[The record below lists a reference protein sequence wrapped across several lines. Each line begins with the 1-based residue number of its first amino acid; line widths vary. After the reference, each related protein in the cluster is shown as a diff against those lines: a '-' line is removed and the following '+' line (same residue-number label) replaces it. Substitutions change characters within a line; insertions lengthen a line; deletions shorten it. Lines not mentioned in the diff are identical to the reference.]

1 MARRFTSP
9 YGSEDEEQLQIR
21 RDRESAADSGLTPT
35 NVRRIYVSLRTPT
48 APRMAELR
56 GRSTDD
62 ILDGALS
69 DYFPGGRV
77 RSPAGVGAG
86 TTARSTVPA
95 GTTGVGVGTV
105 ADDPQPST
113 SRSNPPPRRRA
124 GTSAAVLASRSVSG
138 GKEPRR
144 PVARTVSEVRRRTR
158 RDRDERLER
167 RAARTIAQARRRAGA
182 GGGGGGG
189 DDDGGSGSGSEG
201 SGRRRRGRDLHND
214 LDALFDRLRRR
225 TGGRRIAGITHTDT
239 ITTTY
244 KDGGPPT
251 VRRTS
256 YRTSGESSGPSPGR
270 NTN

>member
-9 YGSEDEEQLQIR
+9 YGSDEEQLQIR
-21 RDRESAADSGLTPT
+21 RDRDRASDVSLTPS
-35 NVRRIYVSLRTPT
+35 NVRRIYGSFLTPT
-48 APRMAELR
+48 APRMAEPR
-56 GRSTDD
+56 ARSADE

-69 DYFPGGRV
+69 DYFPGGVV

-86 TTARSTVPA
+86 TTNRSTVPA

-105 ADDPQPST
+105 ADDPQSST
-113 SRSNPPPRRRA
+113 SRDNPPSRRRA
-124 GTSAAVLASRSVSG
+124 GTSAAALASRSVSG

-144 PVARTVSEVRRRTR
+144 PVARTVAEVRRRTR
-158 RDRDERLER
+158 RDRNERLER
-167 RAARTIAQARRRAGA
+167 RAARTFARVRRAGA
-182 GGGGGGG
+182 GGGGG
-189 DDDGGSGSGSEG
+189 DDGSGSDGGSDG
-201 SGRRRRGRDLHND
+201 GRGRRRGRDLHND

-225 TGGRRIAGITHTDT
+225 TGGSRIAGITHTDT

-256 YRTSGESSGPSPGR
+256 YRTSGESGDSGPSPGR